1 VLGPALAMTG
11 IVWATAGCSV
21 GSDDSSHASGDV
33 VVFAAASLTEAFS
46 DIGEAFEAARP
57 DTTVTFNFA
66 GSSEL
71 AAQIVE
77 GAPVDVFASA
87 DATNMTKVTDAGAHA
102 GPPLPFA
109 TNRPEI
115 IVEAGNPLGI
125 TGVGDLARRDLVV
138 VTCAPEVPCGSYAAD
153 VFAEAGVE
161 VEPASYERNVK
172 AVVTK
177 VELGEADAGIVYAT
191 DVVAA
196 GDDADGVEIPD
207 GLGVQAEYPIVPLVG
222 APNPA
227 AGREFISFVL
237 GDEGRRILTDH
248 GFGTP

>member
-1 VLGPALAMTG
+1 VLGPTLAVAG
-11 IVWATAGCSV
+11 GLWAAGCSV
-21 GSDDSSHASGDV
+21 GSGDSSHASGEV

-46 DIGEAFEAARP
+46 DIGDAFEAARP

-87 DATNMTKVTDAGAHA
+87 DSPNMTKITDAGVHA

-115 IVEAGNPLGI
+115 IVAPGNPLGV
-125 TGVGDLARRDLVV
+125 TGVADLARPDLVV

-153 VFAEAGVE
+153 VFAAAGVD
-161 VEPASYERNVK
+161 VEPASYERSVK

-191 DVVAA
+191 DVAA
-196 GDDADGVEIPD
+196 ADGEADGVEIPTD
-207 GLGVQAEYPIVPLVG
+207 LGVLAEYPIVPLVS

-237 GDEGRRILTDH
+237 GDEGQRILIDH